1 RRHTP
6 RRWETPERHRGG
18 RTDYRR
24 GAANLPIS
32 TPPRGTGTSPRS
44 SPSATLIPSPSIL
57 EIAIPGHQNE
67 EKDIDDETI
76 YRWRMTVAMICRNDT
91 CGFIHT
97 DTLRYKNFHIN
108 CGWNCVASILRF
120 NIGNVHYEA
129 EKLLLSTI

>member
-1 RRHTP
+1 LRSRPSIKYVLPLPSSLEAPRRHTP

-57 EIAIPGHQNE
+57 EIAIPGHH
-67 EKDIDDETI
+67 
-76 YRWRMTVAMICRNDT
+76 
-91 CGFIHT
+91 FI
-97 DTLRYKNFHIN
+97 
-108 CGWNCVASILRF
+108 W
-120 NIGNVHYEA
+120 
-129 EKLLLSTI
+129 LLVWADRGSKISLQE